1 MDQIEK
7 QYGEKISEKVVL
19 VNHVDEGEVEI
30 DLFNVFG
37 LMGKMK
43 RLVAFL
49 LILSLLVGAA
59 LGVIYSGYE
68 HFTGKG
74 SYARAMVTFQFE
86 GIDQGLDPNGASFD
100 VNLIKSPYVIQSAL
114 DEIGG
119 YSENYIEGIRE
130 NIVIQGVV
138 PKDAVEK
145 ITTIEKMAEKDATQY
160 EKVLDVSYFP
170 SQYIVYLYDDGTF
183 SPKEMTQILDQILLS
198 YKQYFLD
205 TYANTNALTVTSN
218 LLKEDDYD
226 YGESV
231 DLVRTQ
237 LQLMLSYVNEKMAE
251 APDLRSSRTGLS
263 FEDIVTGLQ
272 FVNDVDLARLSS
284 YIESASLTKEKNHQ
298 LQYYQYMIRETSNK
312 IAEKQTQLES
322 IENTIASYQK
332 DPVVIV
338 SGADST
344 LEYGEKSQ
352 YYDDL
357 ITKKTQIN
365 KEIAEANTSLNEYY
379 IKLNALAE
387 HEGVASQ
394 AEYDY
399 ADQLLSK
406 LDSNIASWV
415 TQIEETTQ
423 EYYSTTLYSNAVKI
437 AVTPQYFVDGG
448 IVHILKNMLVP
459 AGALVLLVLIWWFG
473 CAVREELAA
482 TKKKDENVEV

>member
-7 QYGEKISEKVVL
+7 QISEKVVL
-19 VNHVDEGEVEI
+19 VNHVDDGEVEI

-37 LMGKMK
+37 LMGQMK
-43 RLVAFL
+43 KLVSLL
-49 LILSLLVGAA
+49 LILAILVGAV
-59 LGVIYSGYE
+59 LGVLYSGFE
-68 HFTGKG
+68 HLSGKG

-100 VNLIKSPYVIQSAL
+100 VNLIKSPYVIQNAL

-119 YSENYIEGIRE
+119 YSENYIETIRQ
-130 NIVIQGVV
+130 NISIQGVV

-160 EKVLDVSYFP
+160 EKVLDVAYFP

-231 DLVRTQ
+231 DLVKTQ
-237 LQLMLSYVNEKMAE
+237 IQLMLSYVNEKMVE
-251 APDLRSSRTGLS
+251 APDFRSSRTGLS
-263 FEDIVTGLQ
+263 FEDIVTALQ
-272 FVNDVDLARLSS
+272 FVQDVDLARLTSF
-284 YIESASLTKEKNHQ
+284 IESSSLTKERNRQ
-298 LQYYQYMIRETSNK
+298 LEYYQYMIRETSNK

-344 LEYGEKSQ
+344 LEYGEKSE
-352 YYDDL
+352 YYDDM
-357 ITKKTQIN
+357 ISKKTAIN
-365 KEIAEANTSLNEYY
+365 KEISELNTRLNEYY
-379 IKLNALAE
+379 IKYNALVE
-387 HEGVASQ
+387 HEAISSSTS
-394 AEYDY
+394 EYEY
-399 ADQLLSK
+399 ADKLLAK
-406 LDSNIASWV
+406 LDDTIASWV
-415 TQIEETTQ
+415 AQIEETTQ

-437 AVTPQYFVDGG
+437 AVAPQYYVDGG
-448 IVHILKNMLVP
+448 IVHIAKNMAVP
-459 AGALVLLVLIWWFG
+459 AGVLVLLVLIWWFG
-473 CAVREELAA
+473 HGVREELK
-482 TKKKDENVEV
+482 TSKKKEKVEE